1 MKKFIIALSALIL
14 LYLAYD
20 TARYRLGWYIDLK
33 PDEPVTAF
41 MTTDTQSIYM
51 DRGSG
56 PEPFTVKGVNL
67 GVGLP
72 GEWATDYA
80 IDRETYLRWF
90 GQMQEMGAN
99 TVRVYITLHD
109 DFYNAFY
116 EYNTL
121 REENGEEPLWLI
133 HGVWVNDYVQNS
145 HRDAYDKDF
154 LDAFIED
161 GRTLVDVLHGNKK
174 ISLGRGTGSGF
185 YNKDVSR
192 WVIGYIL
199 GVEWEDVTV
208 TYTNHKYPDLPPY
221 QGTYLSAT
229 EDASAFESM
238 LAQAGDR
245 IIEYESRRYKS
256 QRRLLQLADHR
267 SVPLS
272 GGYHDL
278 FYEVRAGGCGAYPCG
293 GRLSCRAIRF
303 LSCLSLLSRL
313 SQLYPQPRGDGPHAH
328 LGRQGRHLSC
338 GDRSRHAHRF
348 RAAPI
353 GLLR

>member
-116 EYNTL
+116 EYNTA
-121 REENGEEPLWLI
+121 REEANEEPLWLI

-154 LDAFIED
+154 LDAFI
-161 GRTLVDVLHGNKK
+161 
-174 ISLGRGTGSGF
+174 
-185 YNKDVSR
+185 
-192 WVIGYIL
+192 
-199 GVEWEDVTV
+199 
-208 TYTNHKYPDLPPY
+208 
-221 QGTYLSAT
+221 
-229 EDASAFESM
+229 
-238 LAQAGDR
+238 
-245 IIEYESRRYKS
+245 
-256 QRRLLQLADHR
+256 
-267 SVPLS
+267 
-272 GGYHDL
+272 
-278 FYEVRAGGCGAYPCG
+278 
-293 GRLSCRAIRF
+293 
-303 LSCLSLLSRL
+303 LSLI
-313 SQLYPQPRGDGPHAH
+313 H
-328 LGRQGRHLSC
+328 
-338 GDRSRHAHRF
+338 
-348 RAAPI
+348 I
-353 GLLR
+353 

>member
-41 MTTDTQSIYM
+41 VTTDTQSIYM

-56 PEPFTVKGVNL
+56 SEPFTVKGVNL

-185 YNKDVSR
+185 YNKDVSC

-199 GVEWEDVTV
+199 GVEWGGCD
-208 TYTNHKYPDLPPY
+208 
-221 QGTYLSAT
+221 
-229 EDASAFESM
+229 
-238 LAQAGDR
+238 
-245 IIEYESRRYKS
+245 
-256 QRRLLQLADHR
+256 RRLHR
-267 SVPLS
+267 PQVSRYGALS
-272 GGYHDL
+272 GRVSLRD
-278 FYEVRAGGCGAYPCG
+278 G
-293 GRLSCRAIRF
+293 GRL
-303 LSCLSLLSRL
+303 RL
-313 SQLYPQPRGDGPHAH
+313 
-328 LGRQGRHLSC
+328 
-338 GDRSRHAHRF
+338 
-348 RAAPI
+348 
-353 GLLR
+353 

>member
-1 MKKFIIALSALIL
+1 MIKFIIALSALIL

-56 PEPFTVKGVNL
+56 PEPFIVKGVNL

-80 IDRETYLRWF
+80 VSKETYLRWF
-90 GQMQEMGAN
+90 AQMQEMGAN

-116 EYNTL
+116 EYNTA
-121 REENGEEPLWLI
+121 REEANEEPLWLI

-185 YNKDVSR
+185 YSKDVSR

-208 TYTNHKYPDLPPY
+208 AYTDHKYPDMAPY
-221 QGTYLSAT
+221 QGAYLSAT

-238 LAQAGDR
+238 LAQAG
-245 IIEYESRRYKS
+245 
-256 QRRLLQLADHR
+256 
-267 SVPLS
+267 
-272 GGYHDL
+272 GW
-278 FYEVRAGGCGAYPCG
+278 F
-293 GRLSCRAIRF
+293 
-303 LSCLSLLSRL
+303 
-313 SQLYPQPRGDGPHAH
+313 
-328 LGRQGRHLSC
+328 
-338 GDRSRHAHRF
+338 
-348 RAAPI
+348 
-353 GLLR
+353 